1 MGPHSMK
8 KLRRKMLS
16 FVDSDFSAV
25 GDSHYLMRK
34 AIVEQKINFFLF
46 FFLTV
51 TFKKN
56 KKKYL

>member
-1 MGPHSMK
+1 
-8 KLRRKMLS
+8 MLS

-51 TFKKN
+51 TFKKI
-56 KKKYL
+56 KKKICKNSSALN